1 MRVLTDADVR
11 AASPTAVVGA
21 VRTSSSAGRA
31 VIAAAVL
38 MGAASGCSGGSP
50 PAGMHAGATSRPP
63 ASVSGPAAGPGGP
76 GSALTLAGLSA
87 VRPCPGIPGFSC
99 GMLSVRL
106 DPFGPAPG
114 RLSLRVAVS
123 DVAAAPRGVLV
134 LLTGGP
140 GQPGVRFVP
149 RLVDRLGPALRG
161 YRLVMFDQRGT
172 GDGALNCPA
181 LQREM
186 GGSDLAVP
194 MPAAVRSCAAAIG
207 PSRRYFA
214 TADTVADIERLKN
227 ALGVTRLTLDGVSYG
242 SYVAEWFAL
251 AHPAQV
257 SRLVLDS
264 VVPSWNVDPLQLAN
278 MRETATV
285 LRAAC
290 AARSCGSD
298 PATDLATVVRRYHD
312 GPALLDTLVEMSVSA
327 PSFPGV
333 PAMLHAAATEHPAAL
348 DRLIARVHAYDAIPA
363 DELSQGLHASTLCAD
378 MRMPWGG
385 PDTPLAARRAALA
398 RAVARL
404 TNAQVWPFDRA
415 TAAGNGLIQTCLYW
429 PPTAAPPA
437 AAAPRA
443 DLPPVPVLLLA
454 GGHDLSTPL
463 VGARAEAAHAPDGRL
478 FIVPAAGHS
487 VQNRAAGNPAL
498 AEVARF
504 LGGR

>member
-1 MRVLTDADVR
+1 MSNPAG
-11 AASPTAVVGA
+11 GA
-21 VRTSSSAGRA
+21 PSSRSAAGRA

-38 MGAASGCSGGSP
+38 VGALSGCSGGSAP
-50 PAGMHAGATSRPP
+50 TAMHAGATSRPP
-63 ASVSGPAAGPGGP
+63 TPVSGPGAGPAGS
-76 GSALTLAGLSA
+76 GSALNLTGLTA

-99 GMLSVRL
+99 GRLSVRL

-123 DVAAAPRGVLV
+123 DVATAPRGVLV
-134 LLTGGP
+134 VLTGGP
-140 GQPGVRFVP
+140 GQPGVPFVP
-149 RLVDRLGPALRG
+149 RLVGRLGPALRG
-161 YRLVMFDQRGT
+161 YRLVMLDQRGT
-172 GDGALNCPA
+172 GEEALNCPA

-186 GGSDLAVP
+186 GGSDLTVP
-194 MPAAVRSCAAAIG
+194 TPAAVRSCAAAIG

-214 TADTVADIERLKN
+214 TADTVADIEVLRR

-251 AHPAQV
+251 AHPGQV

-290 AARSCGSD
+290 AAQDCAAD
-298 PATDLATVVRRYHD
+298 PAADLATVVRRYHD
-312 GPALLDTLVEMSVSA
+312 GPALLDTLVEMSVGA

-333 PAMLHAAATEHPAAL
+333 PAMLHAAATGPPAAL
-348 DRLIARVHAYDAIPA
+348 DRLIAQVHADDAVPT

-378 MRMPWGG
+378 LRMPWGG
-385 PDTPLAARRAALA
+385 PDTPLAARPAALA

-404 TNAQVWPFDRA
+404 TTAQVWPFDRA
-415 TAAGNGLIQTCLYW
+415 TAADNGLIRTCLYW
-429 PPTAAPPA
+429 PPTPAPPA

-463 VGARAEAAHAPDGRL
+463 AGARAEAAHAPDGRL
-478 FIVPAAGHS
+478 FIAPAAGHS
-487 VQNRAAGNPAL
+487 VQNRAAGNPAR

-504 LGGR
+504 LGGG